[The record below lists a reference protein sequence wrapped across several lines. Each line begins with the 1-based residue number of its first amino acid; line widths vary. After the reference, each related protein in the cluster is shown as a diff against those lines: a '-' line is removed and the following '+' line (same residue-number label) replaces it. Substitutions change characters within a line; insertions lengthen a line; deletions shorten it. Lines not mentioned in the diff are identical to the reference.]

1 LVRLASSFSDEGN
14 PVPTIIGVDVGG
26 TFTDVVA
33 LTDGELTGF
42 KVPTSHDQSVA
53 VAAALEGRAARVFLH
68 GTTAATNTLLEE
80 RGARVALVTDPGYED
95 LIEIGRQDRPSL
107 YDSSVDRPVPLVP
120 RHRRVSDPDGIVDAD
135 IVAVVLL
142 DSYRDPEPERE
153 LASGIDL
160 PTVLSS
166 DVSPEFRE
174 YERLATTVLT
184 AYLSPSVRDYLTSLD
199 DRLEIPTRLVMTSA
213 GGLVPFSEGSDL
225 AGRLVLSGPAA
236 GAVAAAALGTHHGEG
251 TVISFDMGGTST
263 DVCRIAGGVLSV
275 GSGHRV
281 AGRVN
286 RVPSVPIRTI
296 GAGGGSVAWVDDG
309 GALRVGP
316 RSAGADPGP
325 AVYGLGGVELT
336 VTDANVLAG
345 HIPPGLALGGSV
357 ALDLEAGRAAA
368 MALSQRSGIEI
379 DRLVRGVLEVVDAH
393 MERAVRAVSV
403 EEGADPREAAMVAF
417 GGAGGLHAS
426 RLARRLGI
434 RRVLVPPHSGVFSA
448 LGLLLATPRADAAR
462 TVMLPDGDTRLP
474 AALSE
479 VEAGARA
486 RFEDMFGHRPEMV
499 SVTAD
504 MRYVGQSHELE
515 VPALSDWAVL
525 DISFHATHRERFGFD
540 RPSEPTELVNV
551 RAVAAGSA
559 PIRWTDLPQPKPTS
573 SAPIDDGVWSRAA
586 LAPGFET
593 IGPGVVVEE
602 NSATLLED
610 GDHLLVLSDG
620 TLQISPQ

>member
-1 LVRLASSFSDEGN
+1 MS
-14 PVPTIIGVDVGG
+14 TIIGVDVGG
-26 TFTDVVA
+26 TFTDVVV
-33 LTDGELTGF
+33 LSEGELSGF
-42 KVPTSHDQSVA
+42 KVPTSRDQSVA
-53 VAAALEGRAARVFLH
+53 VAGAIDGHPAQVFLH

-120 RHRRVSDPDGIVDAD
+120 RHRRVSDPGAVADAD

-153 LASGIDL
+153 LAAGIDL
-160 PTVLSS
+160 PTILSS
-166 DVSPEFRE
+166 EVSPEFRE

-184 AYLSPSVRDYLTSLD
+184 AYLGPSVRDYLTSLD
-199 DRLEIPTRLVMTSA
+199 DRLEIPSRLVMTSA
-213 GGLVPFSEGSDL
+213 GGLVPFSEGSGL

-236 GAVAAAALGTHHGEG
+236 GAVAAAALGAHHGEE

-345 HIPPGLALGGSV
+345 HIPPNLALGGSV

-379 DRLVRGVLEVVDAH
+379 DRLVSGVLEVVDAH
-393 MERAVRAVSV
+393 MERALRAVSV

-462 TVMLPDGDTRLP
+462 TVMLADDDTRLP
-474 AALSE
+474 GALSE
-479 VEAGARA
+479 VETEART
-486 RFEDMFGHRPEMV
+486 RFQEMFGRQPEMI

-515 VPALSDWAVL
+515 VSAEGDWASL
-525 DISFHATHRERFGFD
+525 SAAFHAAHRERFGFD

-559 PIRWTDLPQPKPTS
+559 PIRWTDLPQPEPTS
-573 SAPIDDGVWSRAA
+573 SAQVDDGVWRRAG
-586 LAPGFET
+586 LSPGFET
-593 IGPGVVVEE
+593 IGPGVIVEE
-602 NSATLLED
+602 NSATLLEE
-610 GDHLLVLSDG
+610 GDHLLVLPDG
-620 TLQISPQ
+620 TLEISPR